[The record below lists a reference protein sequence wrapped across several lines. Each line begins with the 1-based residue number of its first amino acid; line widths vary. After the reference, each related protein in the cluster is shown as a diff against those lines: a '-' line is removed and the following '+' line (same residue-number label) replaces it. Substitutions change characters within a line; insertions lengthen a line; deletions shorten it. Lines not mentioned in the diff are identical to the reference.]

1 MATPVLEIE
10 LTFRDAASYAARMR
24 FVPPDGAAAI
34 EGEVYPVRFDPAAL
48 AAAAAEASRYG
59 QVLGGA
65 LLGDP
70 GLSKIVIAARTA
82 AGGGPMRIRLGI
94 DSWSLRLHR
103 LRWETLR
110 DPADGRSLVMDQ
122 KVWFSRHLGS
132 GDMRPIRLRSGAN
145 LKVLVA
151 VASSADLETYQ
162 PGGKPLAPILR
173 DAEAAMV
180 RQALASAPRRRVA
193 SVEVCPARLSE
204 LKTRLRDGVDILY
217 LACHGLLIDDEPRL
231 LFEGADGTVE
241 RVSGADLVAEFDRL
255 LKPPRLVVLA
265 SCQSAGG
272 SNDIRPDDAGKFAAG
287 LGPRLARN
295 GIPAVLAMLGDV
307 YVETLQAFMPV
318 FLAQLMKDG
327 QVDRAM
333 TEARNTVS
341 ARPDF
346 WAPVLFTR
354 LVDGRLWYDGGGP
367 GGKSLESWPLLI
379 QQVKE
384 KHCVPVIGSGLLEP
398 YIGASRDAAKWLA
411 KLNHYPLSPSLSDE
425 LTQVTQF
432 LSTTNNRTFT
442 VNKYIEYLIGQ
453 VESNFPDLGVPAV
466 ELLDDDFSEEAE
478 FLARNAQGMR
488 LQNLLTAAARRIAER
503 GVTEPHRVLAGL
515 DCPLYV
521 TTNPDTLLVEALK
534 AVGKA
539 PVELIYRWR
548 QDSARTS
555 TAEGPL
561 KPSVKAPIVYQLF
574 GNFRDIDSLVLTED
588 DYFTYLLSLN
598 ELRKSE
604 QRPETSLANRLL
616 ATSGLMF
623 LGFRV
628 EDWDFRVFFHFLMKR
643 ESRDLANQL
652 ERKHIAVQVDPEDGR
667 NAEPTRVRQY
677 LEKRFVSQTVDL
689 YWGGSEDYLQEL
701 DERWQARTLS

>member
-24 FVPPDGAAAI
+24 FVPPDGDATI
-34 EGEVYPVRFDPAAL
+34 EREVYPVRFDPAAL
-48 AAAAAEASRYG
+48 AAAAADASRYG
-59 QVLGGA
+59 LVLGGT

-70 GLSKIVIAARTA
+70 SLSQIVLAARNA
-82 AGGGPMRIRLGI
+82 AGEGPLRMRLGI

-110 DPADGRSLVMDQ
+110 DPTDGRSLVMDQ

-145 LKVLVA
+145 LRVLVA
-151 VASSADLETYQ
+151 VASPSDLGDYK
-162 PGGKPLAPILR
+162 PGGKPLPTIDR
-173 DAEAAMV
+173 KVEAGMV
-180 RQALASAPRRRVA
+180 RQALAAAPKGRVA
-193 SVEVCPARLSE
+193 AVDDCPARLSE

-217 LACHGLLIDDEPRL
+217 LACHGVLIDDEPRL
-231 LFEGADGTVE
+231 LFEGADGKVE

-272 SNDIRPDDAGKFAAG
+272 ANDVRPDDAGKFAAG

-327 QVDRAM
+327 QVDRAL
-333 TEARNTVS
+333 TEARNAIS

-367 GGKSLESWPLLI
+367 GGKSLQSWPLLI
-379 QQVKE
+379 QQVQE
-384 KHCVPVIGSGLLEP
+384 RHCVPVIGSGLLEP
-398 YIGASRDAAKWLA
+398 YIGASRDAASWLA
-411 KLNHYPLSPSLSDE
+411 KLNRYPLSPSLSDE

-442 VNKYIEYLIGQ
+442 VNKYIEYLTRQ
-453 VESNFPDLGVPAV
+453 VEGNFPDLGVPAM
-466 ELLDDDFSEEAE
+466 EEPDDDFSEEAE
-478 FLARNAQGMR
+478 LIRRNAQGVR
-488 LQNLLTAAARRIAER
+488 LQNLLSAAARRIAER
-503 GVTEPHRVLAGL
+503 GVSEPHRVLAGL

-521 TTNPDTLLVEALK
+521 TTNPDSLLIDALK
-534 AVGKA
+534 AVGKT
-539 PVELIYRWR
+539 PVELVYRWR
-548 QDSARTS
+548 QDSARPAT
-555 TAEGPL
+555 GVGLL
-561 KPSVKAPIVYQLF
+561 KPSVKSPIVYQLF

-643 ESRDLANQL
+643 ESRDLANQF

-667 NAEPTRVRQY
+667 NAEPTRVRLY
-677 LEKRFVSQTVDL
+677 LEKRFGSQTVDL

-701 DERWQARTLS
+701 DERWQARTLG